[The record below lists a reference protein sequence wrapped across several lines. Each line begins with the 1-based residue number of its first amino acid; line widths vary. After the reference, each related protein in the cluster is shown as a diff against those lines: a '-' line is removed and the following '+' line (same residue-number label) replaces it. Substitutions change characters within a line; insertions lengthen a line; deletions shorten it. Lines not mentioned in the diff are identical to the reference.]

1 MSSTGAGTGAAEG
14 LFTVMFTDIQ
24 ASTDLVAT
32 RGDTTARAIFL
43 EHEELVS
50 AALAK
55 HSGRLVRRLGDG
67 MLSVFPSCR
76 RAASCALE
84 IQSSVDE
91 HGRASPDKRFRLR
104 IGLSVGEVVEEQGEI
119 YGAAVHSAARITSI
133 AEPGGILASET
144 VRQLIGPDDSMSWED
159 KGRVELKGFPDP
171 VRVFALHPRAAE
183 QGLRIQLC
191 GSFAVELAGQRLDP
205 KIPGKQGKLLF
216 AYLVI
221 NDDRPIARDELV
233 EAVWGGEAVGPDVL
247 NPVISKLRKALGPD
261 RIQGRAEIRF
271 VSDESTLVDAAWA
284 LNALHGAES
293 FADSS
298 DWARVWSLAHSAY
311 HVAKRPFMLGHEA
324 PWIDEWR
331 RRLSEVRD
339 RGLSLFA
346 ESALKLGG
354 TALGPAE
361 RAARSLMDAA
371 PFNETGYR
379 VLMETLETRG
389 NRAEALLV
397 YDRLKRLLRDE
408 LGVDPS
414 PTTQEVYLRLLG

>member
-1 MSSTGAGTGAAEG
+1 MGSIDAGRGIAEG
-14 LFTVMFTDIQ
+14 LFTVMFTDIEG
-24 ASTDLVAT
+24 STDLVTA
-32 RGDTTARAIFL
+32 RGDPTARAIFI
-43 EHEELVS
+43 EHEELVTAS
-50 AALAK
+50 LDR

-67 MLSVFPSCR
+67 MLSVFSSCR
-76 RAASCALE
+76 KAATCALD
-84 IQSSVDE
+84 IQRGVEE
-91 HGRASPDKRFRLR
+91 HCRGNPDKKFRLR
-104 IGLSVGEVVEEQGEI
+104 IGLSVGEVAEQQGEI

-133 AEPGGILASET
+133 AEPGGIMASET

-171 VRVFALHPRAAE
+171 IHVFALHPRVTP

-191 GSFAVELAGQRLDP
+191 GTFAVELAGQRLET
-205 KIPGKQGKLLF
+205 KLPGKQGKLLF
-216 AYLVI
+216 AYLVV
-221 NDDRPIARDELV
+221 NDDRPIVRDELV
-233 EAVWGGEAVGPDVL
+233 DAVWGGEAVGPDAL
-247 NPVISKLRKALGPD
+247 NPLISKLRRALGPD
-261 RIQGRAEIRF
+261 RIQGRGELRF
-271 VSDESTLVDAAWA
+271 FADENTFVDATWA
-284 LNALHGAES
+284 LEALHGAES
-293 FADSS
+293 SVDSK
-298 DWARVWSLAHSAY
+298 DWPRVWSLGHSAY
-311 HVAKRPFMLGHEA
+311 HVARRSFMLGHEA

-331 RRLSEVRD
+331 RRLGEVRD

-346 ESALKLGG
+346 ESALEMGG

-397 YDRLKRLLRDE
+397 YDRLKRLLRQE

-414 PTTQEVYLRLLG
+414 PALQEVYLRLLG